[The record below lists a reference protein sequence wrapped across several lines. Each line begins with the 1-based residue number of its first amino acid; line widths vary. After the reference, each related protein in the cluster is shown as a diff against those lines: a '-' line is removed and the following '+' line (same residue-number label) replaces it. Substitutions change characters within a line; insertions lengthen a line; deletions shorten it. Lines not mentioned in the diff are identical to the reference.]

1 MRLTDLLKNVCAPP
15 FDAEIAG
22 IACDSRRVESGFA
35 FVCID
40 GVEVDG
46 HRYAPQAIE
55 NGATVL
61 ITQRDLGLPAQIIVP
76 DTRAAWGVMSANWFG
91 HPDTRLRMIGVTGTN
106 GKTSTTYMLKHV
118 LEECGRKVGLIGTIQ
133 SMIGQRPIPACHTTP
148 EAYELQSL
156 LAQMADEGCDDVVM
170 EVSSHALAQCRV
182 EAISFDAGIFTNLTQ
197 DHLDFHKTMEN
208 YAEAKHRLFQK
219 SRLSVLNADDP
230 WKPVMAAD
238 LHGDVVTFSAAG
250 ADGATYTASDIRYE
264 PGGVDFLVTGP
275 TEAQS
280 GRIRIAIPGEF
291 TVYNALGT
299 LSCLLALGVPFDKA
313 QHAFATLGGV
323 KGRAEVVPTG
333 RGFSVVID
341 YAHTPDGLEKICSTL
356 ARSCKGHLITVFGA
370 AGERDRGKRPDMGRI
385 AAKYSDLL
393 VITSDNPRRE
403 DPMSIIREVASGV
416 PDDMLYLICPNRFE
430 AIRTAVCRAQPDDI
444 VLLAGKGHETYQVLK
459 NGIIHLDE
467 REEVAKALG
476 MKNKWEL
483 GQ

>member
-1 MRLTDLLKNVCAPP
+1 MRLTDLLKNVCTPP

-22 IACDSRRVESGFA
+22 IACDSRKVEAGFA

-46 HRYAPQAIE
+46 HKFAPKAIE

-61 ITQRDLGLPAQIIVP
+61 VTERDLGLPGQIIVP
-76 DTRAAWGVMSANWFG
+76 DTRTAWAEMSANWFG

-118 LEECGRKVGLIGTIQ
+118 LEACGRKVGLIGTIQ
-133 SMIGQRPIPACHTTP
+133 SMIGSRPIPACHTTP

-170 EVSSHALAQCRV
+170 EVSSHALAQRRV

-197 DHLDFHKTMEN
+197 DHLDYHLTMEN
-208 YAEAKHRLFQK
+208 YAEAKHLLFKK

-230 WKPVMAAD
+230 WEPTMAAD
-238 LHGDVVTFSAAG
+238 IADGLVTFSAAG
-250 ADGATYTASDIRYE
+250 ADGATFAASDIRYAE
-264 PGGVDFLVTGP
+264 GGVDFTVTGP
-275 TEAQS
+275 SAEQS
-280 GRIRIAIPGEF
+280 GPIHVSIPGEF

-299 LSCLLALGVPFDKA
+299 LACLLSLGVPFDKA
-313 QHAFATLGGV
+313 QAAFASLEGV

-356 ARSCKGHLITVFGA
+356 AKSCKGNLITVFGA

-403 DPMSIIREVASGV
+403 DPVSIINEVAAGV
-416 PDDMLYLICPNRFE
+416 PADTLYLICPNRFE
-430 AIRTAVCRAQPDDI
+430 AIRTAVCRAQPGDI

>member
-22 IACDSRRVESGFA
+22 IACDSRKVEESFA

-46 HRYAPQAIE
+46 HKFAPSAIQ

-61 ITQRDLGLPAQIIVP
+61 ITQRDLGLPHQIIVP
-76 DTRAAWGVMSANWFG
+76 DTRAAWGEMSANWFG
-91 HPDTRLRMIGVTGTN
+91 HPATRMRMIGVTGTN

-118 LEECGRKVGLIGTIQ
+118 LEACGRKVGLIGTIQ
-133 SMIGQRPIPACHTTP
+133 SMIGARPIPACHTTP

-156 LAQMADEGCDDVVM
+156 LAQMADEDCDDVVM

-182 EAISFDAGIFTNLTQ
+182 EGMRFDAGIFTNLTQ
-197 DHLDFHKTMEN
+197 DHLDFHLTMEN
-208 YAEAKHRLFQK
+208 YAEAKHQLFKK

-230 WKPVMAAD
+230 WEPIMAEG
-238 LHGDVVTFSAAG
+238 LTGEVVTFSAAG
-250 ADGATYTASDIRYE
+250 GLGATYAASDIRYAE
-264 PGGVDFLVTGP
+264 GGVDFVVTGP
-275 TEAQS
+275 SDAQS
-280 GRIRIAIPGEF
+280 GPIHVSIPGEF

-299 LSCLLALGVPFDKA
+299 LACLLALGVPFDKA
-313 QHAFATLGGV
+313 QAAFASLEGV

-356 ARSCKGHLITVFGA
+356 AKSCKGSLITVFGA

-403 DPMSIIREVASGV
+403 NPMTIINEVAAGV
-416 PDDMLYLICPNRFE
+416 PADTLYLICPNRFE
-430 AIRTAVCRAQPDDI
+430 AIRTAVCRAQPGDV

-459 NGIIHLDE
+459 SGIIHLDE

>member
-15 FDAEIAG
+15 FEADVTG
-22 IACDSRRVESGFA
+22 IACDSRKVEAGFA

-46 HRYAPQAIE
+46 HKFAQSAIQ

-61 ITQRDLGLPAQIIVP
+61 ITERDLGLPGQIIVP

-91 HPDTRLRMIGVTGTN
+91 HPDERMRLIGVTGTN
-106 GKTSTTYMLKHV
+106 GKTSTTYMLKQV
-118 LEECGRKVGLIGTIQ
+118 LEACGRKVGLIGTIQ
-133 SMIGQRPIPACHTTP
+133 SMIGLRPIPACHTTP
-148 EAYELQSL
+148 EAYELQGL

-170 EVSSHALAQCRV
+170 EVSSHALAQHRV
-182 EAISFDAGIFTNLTQ
+182 EAIAFDAGIFTNLTQ
-197 DHLDFHKTMEN
+197 DHLDFHLTMEN
-208 YAEAKHRLFQK
+208 YADAKHQLFKK

-230 WKPVMAAD
+230 WEPVMAAD
-238 LHGDVVTFSAAG
+238 LTGETVTFSAAG
-250 ADGATYTASDIRYE
+250 ADADYAASDIRYA
-264 PGGVDFLVTGP
+264 PDGVDFLVTGP
-275 TEAQS
+275 DKAQS
-280 GRIRIAIPGEF
+280 GRIRVPIPGEF

-299 LSCLLALGVPFDKA
+299 LACLLSLGVPFDKA
-313 QHAFATLGGV
+313 QAAFASLSGV

-356 ARSCKGHLITVFGA
+356 ANSCEGHLITVFGA

-403 DPMSIIREVASGV
+403 DPVSIINEVAAGV
-416 PDDMLYLICPNRFE
+416 PDDTLYLICPNRFE
-430 AIRTAVCRAQPDDI
+430 AIRTAICRAEPGDI

-483 GQ
+483 GT